1 MKWISHP
8 RPAVVGDTLLNG
20 KRTLLL
26 RITEAGVKLDR
37 LTGAG
42 NADLS
47 IAMAGDMNRDGK
59 IDGTE
64 SQTWTAAFTAG
75 DLDGDGII
83 NATDRQILYANY
95 GWRANTAP
103 VAGTPSE
110 IKTHADLSVCAS
122 LDSIAHDFEGD
133 QIFWRILN
141 ATLCTARLPATVPRA
156 FIRIAGLFL
165 FYPSMD
171 SESVH

>member
-95 GWRANTAP
+95 GWRANT
-103 VAGTPSE
+103 
-110 IKTHADLSVCAS
+110 
-122 LDSIAHDFEGD
+122 
-133 QIFWRILN
+133 Q
-141 ATLCTARLPATVPRA
+141 RLPMHGTATRDGSAGVYSHCGVV
-156 FIRIAGLFL
+156 FVLSIDGFRICSLI
-165 FYPSMD
+165 
-171 SESVH
+171 